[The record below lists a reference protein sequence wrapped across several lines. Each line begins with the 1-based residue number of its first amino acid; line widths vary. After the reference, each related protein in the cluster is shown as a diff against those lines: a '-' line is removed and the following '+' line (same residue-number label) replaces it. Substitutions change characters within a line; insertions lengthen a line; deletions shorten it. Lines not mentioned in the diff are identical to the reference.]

1 MSRREVLPAAAVD
14 WGILVAVLAA
24 LATGLVGLVVG
35 RPSGAWVFV
44 LHGLAGL
51 ALVPLLVLKLA
62 RVAPRLRPG
71 RLTAGRAASV
81 LLVLVAVATLGTGVA
96 WVHGATVP
104 LSFWRL
110 LNVHVLFGLLLV
122 PLAAWHL
129 RSRWRSPDEVT
140 RTSDRRTALRYGALV
155 VGGAVTWRL
164 QGAVNAVL
172 DAPQRRFTGSREDGS
187 DEGNAFPITSWVADD
202 PDPVDAGDWTLSVA
216 GLVERP
222 LELGYGEVVPDES
235 SGSGAAQERATLDCT
250 SGWYAVHDWR
260 GVRVGDLLDAAGAGE
275 DAAWVQFR
283 SVTGYRWSLPAAEA
297 RDALLATHVDDERLS
312 HGHGFPL
319 RLVAPGRRGFQWVK
333 WVESVEVRRS
343 RELGEWIAIF
353 VSGFD
358 DE

>member
-1 MSRREVLPAAAVD
+1 MSRREILPAAAVD

-35 RPSGAWVFV
+35 SPSGAWVFV
-44 LHGLAGL
+44 LHGVAGL

-71 RLTAGRAASV
+71 RLTAGRAVSV
-81 LLVLVAVATLGTGVA
+81 FLVVVAVATLGTGVA

-110 LNVHVLFGLLLV
+110 LNVHILFGLLLA

-129 RSRWRSPDEVT
+129 RSRWRSPSEVA
-140 RTSDRRTALRYGALV
+140 RASDRRTALRYGDLLV
-155 VGGAVTWRL
+155 AGAVTWRL
-164 QGAVNAVL
+164 QSAANAVL
-172 DAPQRRFTGSREDGS
+172 GGPGRRFTGSREDGS
-187 DEGNAFPITSWVADD
+187 DAGNAFPVTSWVADD
-202 PDPVDAGDWTLSVA
+202 PDPVDADDWTLSVH
-216 GLVERP
+216 GVVDRS
-222 LELGYGEVVPDES
+222 LELGYGGIVPEES
-235 SGSGAAQERATLDCT
+235 PGPTTQRATLDCT

-283 SVTGYRWSLPAAEA
+283 SVTGYRWSLPMEEA
-297 RDALLATHVDDERLS
+297 RDALLATHVDEERLS
-312 HGHGFPL
+312 HGHGYPL
-319 RLVAPGRRGFQWVK
+319 RLIAPGRRGFQWVK

-343 RELGEWIAIF
+343 RELGEWVAIF

-358 DE
+358 